1 MFGRKDKSKTA
12 AAAAAASPAA
22 DAGAA
27 GELVQ
32 ESHQTGD
39 HSQQLPQAMQDTFP
53 QQQQEQQHVLQL
65 VSQQL
70 QELTSKLCPDSCQAG
85 QPAHSGSSHAGGL
98 GAEADAGASSSQI
111 PDAGSSQL
119 QGGALLQVQEL
130 QQYYEAIPEVCRSCW
145 LRGCLLEAACSC
157 QGVVVVLFGHVS
169 NQRSPPVHIAVQAGT
184 DRNSVCSLSA

>member
-22 DAGAA
+22 DASAA

-32 ESHQTGD
+32 ESHQAGD
-39 HSQQLPQAMQDTFP
+39 HSQQLPQAMQDTCP
-53 QQQQEQQHVLQL
+53 DQQQEHQQQQHVLQL

-98 GAEADAGASSSQI
+98 GAEADAGASSSQR
-111 PDAGSSQL
+111 PEAGSSQL
-119 QGGALLQVQEL
+119 QGGVLLQLQEL

-145 LRGCLLEAACSC
+145 PRGCL
-157 QGVVVVLFGHVS
+157 
-169 NQRSPPVHIAVQAGT
+169 P
-184 DRNSVCSLSA
+184 